1 MVYKKPLRGIA
12 QYMQGTSREAEVNE
26 ASPHRLIQMLM
37 EAALGHLSA
46 AKGDLER
53 KDDLAFAQHVS
64 RAQRII
70 TELRTSLDFEKG
82 QEVAITLNSL
92 YDYMG
97 RRLAQAGSSPNGE
110 AINEVMN
117 LMKPVKE
124 AWDEIKEE
132 EEKIL
137 GDN

>member
-1 MVYKKPLRGIA
+1 MVYKKPLRGVA

-37 EAALGHLSA
+37 ESLLGYLSA
-46 AKGDLER
+46 AKGDIER
-53 KDDLAFAQHVS
+53 GDDLALAQHIS
-64 RAQRII
+64 RSQRII
-70 TELRTSLDFEKG
+70 NELRTSLDFEKG
-82 QEVAITLNSL
+82 QEVAITLSSL

-97 RRLAQAGSSPNGE
+97 RRLAQANSGKNSE
-110 AINEVMN
+110 MVEEVIN

-132 EEKIL
+132 AEKVL
-137 GDN
+137 SQ